1 MKTIYS
7 ILYVNLNTTL
17 NERVSIGVV
26 VSNGVK
32 NYFKYSIDK
41 LSAFK
46 GLLSSERYGLIKNYL
61 KSIEKQIGDSS
72 VNVSNQLFEKK
83 EFKNNWVNESYLTYL
98 SKYSNNIVQFSLP
111 KSIDVEL
118 NSNNF
123 KRIFEKYIFRYS
135 EEINVTPIFNVH
147 SVVKTQLFPK
157 IEKRVNLEKTLTSND
172 FDNLFAPIDIDF
184 IGVNGIPVAGQ
195 TIDFEKKH
203 YYLEND
209 VTRFVS
215 LTKAIELEGDCSG
228 KYFVLGREPQKKI
241 NKNHFLWE
249 QIRDTAFLEF
259 VDVDEV
265 GIIEEYIQTNN
276 VKPFFD

>member
-17 NERVSIGVV
+17 NERVSIGLVV
-26 VSNGVK
+26 TNGIK
-32 NYFKYSIDK
+32 NYFKFSADK
-41 LSAFK
+41 LLALK
-46 GLLSSERYGLIKNYL
+46 GLLNNERHGLIKNYL
-61 KSIEKQIGDSS
+61 KSIEKEIGHFNENNSS
-72 VNVSNQLFEKK
+72 QLFEKK
-83 EFKNNWVNESYLTYL
+83 EFRHNWVNESYLTYL

-123 KRIFEKYIFRYS
+123 KRIFEKYIFKYS
-135 EEINVTPIFNVH
+135 EEIKVTPIFNVH
-147 SVVKTQLFPK
+147 SVVKKQLFPK

-195 TIDFEKKH
+195 TIDFEKTH

-215 LTKAIELEGDCSG
+215 LTKAIELEGDIRG
-228 KYFVLGREPQKKI
+228 KYFVLGREPQKKA

-249 QIRDTAFLEF
+249 QIRDTEFLEF

-265 GIIEEYIQTNN
+265 GIIEEYIESNN
-276 VKPFFD
+276 VRPFFD

>member
-26 VSNGVK
+26 VSNGV
-32 NYFKYSIDK
+32 NDYFKYSTDK

-46 GLLSSERYGLIKNYL
+46 GLLNNERYGLIRSYL
-61 KSIEKQIGDSS
+61 KSLEKQICNSS
-72 VNVSNQLFEKK
+72 VDTSNQLFEKK
-83 EFKNNWVNESYLTYL
+83 EFQNNWINESYLTYL

-111 KSIDVEL
+111 RTIDIEL

-135 EEINVTPIFNVH
+135 EEININPTINVH
-147 SVVKTQLFPK
+147 TVVKKELFPK
-157 IEKRVNLEKTLTSND
+157 IKKRVNIEKTLTSND

-184 IGVNGIPVAGQ
+184 IGINGIPVAGQ

-203 YYLEND
+203 YFLEND

-215 LTKAIELEGDCSG
+215 LTKAIELEGDSRG
-228 KYFVLGREPQKKI
+228 KYFVLGREPQKEI
-241 NKNHFLWE
+241 NKNHSLWE
-249 QIRDTAFLEF
+249 QIRDTEFLEF
-259 VDVDEV
+259 IDVDEV
-265 GIIEEYIQTNN
+265 GIIEEYIENNN

>member
-26 VSNGVK
+26 VSNGIK
-32 NYFKYSIDK
+32 NYFKYSIEK

-46 GLLSSERYGLIKNYL
+46 GILNNERYGLIKNYL
-61 KSIEKQIGDSS
+61 KSIEKQIGASS
-72 VNVSNQLFEKK
+72 VNISSQLFEKK
-83 EFKNNWVNESYLTYL
+83 EFQNNWVNESYLTYL

-172 FDNLFAPIDIDF
+172 FENLFAPIDIDF

-215 LTKAIELEGDCSG
+215 LTKAIELEVDSRG
-228 KYFVLGREPQKKI
+228 KYFVLGREPQNKI

-249 QIRDTAFLEF
+249 QIRDTEFLEF

-265 GIIEEYIQTNN
+265 GIIEQYIENNN

>member
-17 NERVSIGVV
+17 EERVSIGVV
-26 VSNGVK
+26 VSNGIK
-32 NYFKYSIDK
+32 NYFKYSTDK

-46 GLLSSERYGLIKNYL
+46 GLLNTERYGLIKNYL
-61 KSIEKQIGDSS
+61 KSIEKQIGDS
-72 VNVSNQLFEKK
+72 NVSITSPLFEKK
-83 EFKNNWVNESYLTYL
+83 EFQNNWVNKSYLTYL

-157 IEKRVNLEKTLTSND
+157 IEKRVNLEKTLTSGD

-195 TIDFEKKH
+195 TIDFDKKH

-215 LTKAIELEGDCSG
+215 LTKAIELEGDIRG

-249 QIRDTAFLEF
+249 QIRDTKFLEF

-265 GIIEEYIQTNN
+265 GIIEEYIKKNN